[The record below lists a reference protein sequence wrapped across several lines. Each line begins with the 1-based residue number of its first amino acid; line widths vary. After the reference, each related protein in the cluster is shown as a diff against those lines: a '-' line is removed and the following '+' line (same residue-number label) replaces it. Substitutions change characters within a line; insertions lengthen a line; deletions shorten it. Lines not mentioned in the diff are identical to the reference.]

1 MPKSTLE
8 HSGDLGDPPAAEIIS
23 DVANR
28 VTTLLD
34 EPLNEPVFTD
44 IYDWRYALPAQKA
57 DAQQLNA
64 ITLPISLAFCGDAFV
79 GGRVPLGLQHGIE
92 VAPHLIKLRREPRIS
107 PWREK
112 RSQR

>member
-1 MPKSTLE
+1 MP
-8 HSGDLGDPPAAEIIS
+8 HNSGGDHGPPPAAEIIS

-34 EPLNEPVFTD
+34 EPLNEPIFTD

-64 ITLPISLAFCGDAFV
+64 ITLPINLAFCGDAFV
-79 GGRVPLGLQHGIE
+79 GGRVHLALEHGIAG
-92 VAPHLIKLRREPRIS
+92 APPLINMDI
-107 PWREK
+107 
-112 RSQR
+112 